1 MQGRCN
7 SGRCMICV
15 FVFEAASAH
24 EGIAMTEAT
33 TPNPPLQWK
42 LLVKK
47 RHSDP
52 RRAPP
57 PGDPALVWVTNTVT
71 LLYGE
76 QDAVLVD
83 TFLSGEQNQELTDWI
98 SASGKNLT
106 MVYITHAHPDH
117 FAGLKQLLD
126 RFPDARAIAAP
137 QVVKAMHAAI
147 APDVVKN
154 AWERLWPGQ
163 LPKELIAAD
172 VLESKEFELEGHKI
186 MVVDIGHTDTDHS
199 TCLHVPSIDLGIS
212 GDAVYNGA
220 HLYLG
225 ESSKQGRLD
234 WLSALDKIEALK
246 PRAVIAGHGVLEPD
260 CGLKHIQET
269 RQYLLDFTR
278 LDESTTTAPELYEK
292 MLGLYPD
299 RVNPGSLWG
308 GASAAKA

>member
-1 MQGRCN
+1 MIGR
-7 SGRCMICV
+7 I
-15 FVFEAASAH
+15 VFEAASAH
-24 EGIAMTEAT
+24 EGIEMTEAT
-33 TPNPPLQWK
+33 TSNAPLQWK

-52 RRAPP
+52 HRAPP
-57 PGDPALVWVTNTVT
+57 PGNPSLVWITNTVT

-76 QDAVLVD
+76 RDAMLVD
-83 TFLSGEQNQELTDWI
+83 TFLSSEQNQELVDWI

-126 RFPDARAIAAP
+126 RFPGARAIAPP
-137 QVVKAMHAAI
+137 QVVKAMHATI

-154 AWERLWPGQ
+154 IWDRLWPGQ

-172 VLESKEFELEGHKI
+172 VLDSKEFELEGHKI
-186 MVVDIGHTDTDHS
+186 VVVDIGHTDTDHS
-199 TCLHVPSIDLGIS
+199 TCLYVPSIDLVIS

-225 ESSKQGRLD
+225 ESNKQGRLD
-234 WLSALDKIEALK
+234 WLAALDKIEALK
-246 PRAVIAGHGVLEPD
+246 PRTVIAGHGVLEPD
-260 CGLKHIQET
+260 SDLRHIQET
-269 RQYLLDFTR
+269 RQYLHDFNR
-278 LDESTTTAPELYEK
+278 LDESTTTAPELYEE
-292 MLGLYPD
+292 MLALYPE

-308 GASAAKA
+308 GASKAKA